1 MLDRPPPS
9 ADGGGHAAATTAAA
23 PHHALRHVLRGP
35 DLGDAVWRRLVA
47 ASVRHRR
54 VGFAGGAPAR
64 GKSLGLLFFNPSLR
78 TRTATELAAKHLG
91 AFATSLTPGQGTWGF
106 AWGDEVMDGAA
117 AEHIREA
124 VGVLGRYHDALGVRL
139 FASGTDYAADR
150 TDARLK
156 ALAAASP
163 VPVLNLE
170 SAFYHPCQA
179 LADAATL
186 DEHFGGDVA
195 GRRFVLSWAPHPK
208 ALPMAVPNSA
218 LLMAARHGMD
228 VTVARPP
235 THALDDGIMA
245 EARALAAA
253 HGGRVAETDDLD
265 AAVDGADVVYA
276 KAWGGPLTY
285 TDPEAEAASRAAHA
299 NWRIT
304 TARMAATAGGIFLH
318 CLPVRRG
325 VVVDGAVLDG
335 PQARHLDQ
343 AEYRLHAH
351 KALLEYVWKL
361 ENDE

>member
-1 MLDRPPPS
+1 
-9 ADGGGHAAATTAAA
+9 
-23 PHHALRHVLRGP
+23 VLRGP
-35 DLGDAVWRRLVA
+35 DLPDAVWRRLVA
-47 ASVRHRR
+47 AAMRYRR
-54 VGFAGGAPAR
+54 VGAAHGRPAR

-78 TRTATELAAKHLG
+78 TRTATELAAQHLG
-91 AFATSLTPGQGTWGF
+91 AFATTLTPGQGTWSF

-124 VGVLGRYHDALGVRL
+124 IGVLARYHDALGVRL

-150 TDARLK
+150 ADARLK
-156 ALAAASP
+156 ALADASS
-163 VPVLNLE
+163 VPILNLE

-186 DEHFGGDVA
+186 AEHFGGDVA

-235 THALDDGIMA
+235 THALDDGLMA
-245 EARALAAA
+245 EAAALAEAA
-253 HGGRVAETDDLD
+253 GGTVTATDDLD

-276 KAWGGPLTY
+276 KAWGGPLMY
-285 TDPEAEAASRAAHA
+285 TDPEAEAQSRAAHA
-299 NWRIT
+299 DWRIT
-304 TARMAATAGGIFLH
+304 TDRMQATADGVFLH

-343 AEYRLHAH
+343 AAYRLHAH
-351 KALLEYVWKL
+351 KALLEYVWGMANV
-361 ENDE
+361 E